1 MSWTVEENTTSSNSR
16 EHFDRIQKNLER
28 KDKRMPLLFCSAPD
42 IGHHKTNDH
51 YPFGCKSITK
61 MFRIG
66 AATVDGLAHPRVSDD
81 VDYILPG
88 HNVLSLSNNLMGT
101 DGPMTPMT
109 GSSVATALAAGLAAL
124 VIHCVRLGAI
134 YNATRLGD
142 APIRK
147 ASVSDKSLET
157 IKPYPAMRI
166 AFDIIKGKG
175 TSGASEKRLGVEDF
189 FKDPGDELAKR
200 EKEFCSD
207 PEVAAWET
215 VVDIARDF
223 VPSHGKNWQ

>member
-1 MSWTVEENTTSSNSR
+1 VIISIA
-16 EHFDRIQKNLER
+16 FKGLER

-42 IGHHKTNDH
+42 IGHHKTNDY
-51 YPFGCKSITK
+51 YPFGCKSITN

-88 HNVLSLSNNLMGT
+88 HNVLPHSNDLVGS
-101 DGPMTPMT
+101 DWPMKPMT

-124 VIHCVRLGAI
+124 IIHCVRLGAI
-134 YNATRLGD
+134 YNATRSSD
-142 APIRK
+142 VPISK

-157 IKPYPAMRI
+157 IKTYLAMRT

-175 TSGASEKRLGVEDF
+175 PSGASEKRLGVEDF
-189 FKDPGDELAKR
+189 FKDPGNELTKR
-200 EKEFCSD
+200 EKEIHSD

-223 VPSHGKNWQ
+223 VPSHGKGRQERLVQRAAA